1 MYQACV
7 RTAAEALGERLK
19 RRACS
24 GVHQKGPDSV
34 HLSASHTRGHCGEHL
49 LFDSCVA
56 VTLAVY
62 VASCNPP
69 HLLPSLFPRLPPA
82 SLPDAPPP
90 PHSSLTRCPPPSRPS
105 PCSSAPTI
113 PPTRVRV
120 PGMGGPLY
128 QGHPLRHRGPPQGHA
143 RDRPQRGVQQP
154 DAGERRVARQLRLR
168 RRAQRRGPPRRH
180 GRCAAAA
187 RPFQAALPRRPRR
200 PRRPAASSLST
211 AAAARSPRARSRQR
225 LRTRRRWWCE
235 GAARW
240 SLR

>member
-1 MYQACV
+1 MEERVRAPRGHQSGRAEGAPVPPARAHLHIGAAYIDRSVEERWGARPYKVVVAHMVAVAHVVVVAHAAAHEVAHTRGPHTYAHASYSTFECNPLEGHMYQACV

-82 SLPDAPPP
+82 SLPDAPPRR
-90 PHSSLTRCPPPSRPS
+90 T
-105 PCSSAPTI
+105 
-113 PPTRVRV
+113 V
-120 PGMGGPLY
+120 P
-128 QGHPLRHRGPPQGHA
+128 
-143 RDRPQRGVQQP
+143 
-154 DAGERRVARQLRLR
+154 
-168 RRAQRRGPPRRH
+168 
-180 GRCAAAA
+180 
-187 RPFQAALPRRPRR
+187 
-200 PRRPAASSLST
+200 
-211 AAAARSPRARSRQR
+211 
-225 LRTRRRWWCE
+225 
-235 GAARW
+235 
-240 SLR
+240 